1 METKL
6 LELKNIKKFFGPTK
20 ALNGV
25 SFDLK
30 RGEIHCLVGEN
41 GAGKS
46 TLIKTLAGLHKP
58 DSGEIYI
65 EGKVVHIDS
74 PNESEA
80 LGISVVHQEL
90 NLCEDL
96 TVAENIY
103 LGNESRKGLF
113 LDKKAQLKRAE
124 SLLKEIDSSIDPSAV
139 VRALSTGKRQITE
152 IARAVSGDTKIII
165 FDEPTSSLSEA
176 ESENLFSIVE
186 DLRKKGIGIIYI
198 SHRME
203 EIFRLADRVTVLRDG
218 ESVGMLC
225 GNEIEKER
233 IVSMMVGRSLA
244 NYYIRNNQPGTEV
257 LFEAEHVSGG
267 LIRDVSFCVRRGE
280 ILGFSGLVG
289 AGRTELMRLIF
300 GVDAKT
306 SGIFRMEGREIVIN
320 SPRDAIRQ
328 GITYVPEDRKQEGL
342 FLEKSISFNT
352 SICSLNEIIRH
363 LSVNRKAEKELVDK
377 NGARMRLK
385 MASPEQEVRALSG
398 GNQQKVLIGRWLT
411 VSNKIII
418 LDEPTRGI
426 DVGAK
431 ADIYKILDELA
442 GQGFGIVLVSSEL
455 QEIVG
460 MCDRVYV
467 MHDNRITGC
476 LEKQEIDQVSVMK
489 YATGVNER

>member
-1 METKL
+1 MESKL

-25 SFDLK
+25 SFDLE

-58 DSGEIYI
+58 DGGEIFV
-65 EGKVVHIDS
+65 EGKRVQIES
-74 PNESEA
+74 PNVSEA

-103 LGNESRKGLF
+103 LGNESQKGFF
-113 LDKKAQLKRAE
+113 LDKHAQIQRAKE
-124 SLLKEIDSSIDPSAV
+124 LLKDIDPSIEPSAV
-139 VRALSTGKRQITE
+139 VRTLSTGKRQITE

-165 FDEPTSSLSEA
+165 FDEPTSSLSDSEA
-176 ESENLFSIVE
+176 EKLFAIVE
-186 DLRKKGIGIIYI
+186 DLRDKGIGIIYI

-203 EIFRLADRVTVLRDG
+203 EIFRLANRVTVLRDG
-218 ESVGMLC
+218 ESIGMLM
-225 GNEIEKER
+225 GDEIEKER

-244 NYYIRNNQPGTEV
+244 NYYVRNNKPGTDI
-257 LFEAEHVSGG
+257 LFEANHVSGG
-267 LIRDVSFCVRRGE
+267 LIRDVSFNVRKGE

-289 AGRTELMRLIF
+289 AGRTELMRLVF
-300 GVDAKT
+300 GIDEKT
-306 SGIFRMEGREIVIN
+306 SGTFRMDGKEVVIKK
-320 SPRDAIRQ
+320 PRDAIRC
-328 GITYVPEDRKQEGL
+328 GITYVPEDRKLEGL

-352 SICSLNEIIRH
+352 SICSLKEIIRH
-363 LSVNRKAEKELVDK
+363 LHVNKKTEKEIVDK
-377 NGARMRLK
+377 NGKRMKLK
-385 MASPEQEVRALSG
+385 MASAEQEVRALSG
-398 GNQQKVLIGRWLT
+398 GNQQKVLIARWLA

-467 MHDNRITGC
+467 MHDSRITGC
-476 LEKQEIDQVSVMK
+476 LEKDEINQVAVMK
-489 YATGVNER
+489 YATGVS